1 MCMLRSKIVPN
12 SFSFTI
18 AFSCGRA
25 KMVKKR
31 NVWTRSFGRRKKVSV
46 FKQIRTI
53 IRILYSQTNGKKR
66 CNKELEVAAVF
77 YILCIFGGENFTL
90 NGLYV
95 AGKVPTY
102 PSSMP
107 TLILT
112 SHLA

>member
-1 MCMLRSKIVPN
+1 M
-12 SFSFTI
+12 
-18 AFSCGRA
+18 
-25 KMVKKR
+25 
-31 NVWTRSFGRRKKVSV
+31 SV

-90 NGLYV
+90 NVLYV
-95 AGKVPTY
+95 AGKVPKY